1 MRLNECDLD
10 GIAGVVA
17 APFQR
22 KEPEE
27 DWLIAEREGMI
38 PASLYSLYRRANYL
52 SFGSSPKF
60 LADDDNLLFSYFG
73 LSLRSIM
80 ESLVDADIQVTSF
93 IKANDLAYDP
103 VKKMRGEPWGK
114 DATKRANR
122 HFRDLLIA
130 LSTSL
135 DALSDV
141 IAIFFPG
148 AIKGLEVGR
157 AQFSKIELWL
167 MKALVNTKLIVSPT
181 EFFVKQLYDTLQ
193 PLINASGPQ
202 TDWLPLMRLLRNKA
216 AHLGTPLFRQL
227 GLSSRDGQQVAF
239 IPREWPYLWEQ
250 LIKPR
255 GHVPK
260 VPMPQLLRETL
271 IHQDIVSYAKGLLA
285 KVNSVVAAAI
295 EILNEAYERFR
306 EFPQDQAALMQL
318 KGNFEHYNFENFDN
332 A

>member
-1 MRLNECDLD
+1 MRLDECDLD
-10 GIAGVVA
+10 GIAGVA
-17 APFQR
+17 GAPFQR

-80 ESLVDADIQVTSF
+80 EPLVDADIQVTSF

-103 VKKMRGEPWGK
+103 VKKMRGEPWEK

-193 PLINASGPQ
+193 P
-202 TDWLPLMRLLRNKA
+202 
-216 AHLGTPLFRQL
+216 
-227 GLSSRDGQQVAF
+227 SS
-239 IPREWPYLWEQ
+239 
-250 LIKPR
+250 
-255 GHVPK
+255 
-260 VPMPQLLRETL
+260 TL
-271 IHQDIVSYAKGLLA
+271 
-285 KVNSVVAAAI
+285 
-295 EILNEAYERFR
+295 
-306 EFPQDQAALMQL
+306 
-318 KGNFEHYNFENFDN
+318 
-332 A
+332 